1 MGVRAMS
8 QNQPRS
14 PRDQSSAPTLGGWL
28 VPIDERRALAQ
39 SRRSTSSGTVVITE
53 FDRTYTVPFIPT
65 SVETAERMLDVAKVG
80 PGDVVC
86 DLGCGD
92 ARILILATESFKADK
107 AVGYEIRRQVYE
119 SGLKEVEARNLERKV
134 TVINGD
140 LFDADL
146 SDATVITLYLNYGV
160 NKSLKP
166 KLEKETK
173 PGTRIVSHDFKIPDW
188 KPVRRLKHQGDII
201 YLYVAPQSFGN

>member
-1 MGVRAMS
+1 
-8 QNQPRS
+8 
-14 PRDQSSAPTLGGWL
+14 
-28 VPIDERRALAQ
+28 
-39 SRRSTSSGTVVITE
+39 VVITE

-65 SVETAERMLDVAKVG
+65 SIETAERMLDVAKVG

-92 ARILILATESFKADK
+92 ARILILAAESFKADK